1 MVCNTKI
8 KRHKPLSEAMEIY
21 YERTVLST
29 WQVKFK
35 FDESSIKH
43 INTFNVRYEG

>member
-8 KRHKPLSEAMEIY
+8 KNHRPLSEAMEIY

-29 WQVKFK
+29 GQIKFQ
-35 FDESSIKH
+35 FHGSSIKH
-43 INTFNVRYEG
+43 INTFNVRY